1 MCEFIK
7 KWKFSEKYYL
17 IWFEF
22 KNKIV
27 KESSLKELLKKYIL
41 GKVLRN
47 SLKLH
52 VVFIRTI
59 FIRK

>member
-7 KWKFSEKYYL
+7 KWKFPEKYYL

-27 KESSLKELLKKYIL
+27 KESSLKELLKKNIL
-41 GKVLRN
+41 AKVLRN

-52 VVFIRTI
+52 VVFIRKI